1 MNRLVKLI
9 VHNWHLKL
17 AAIGLASVLY
27 AGLVLSQDAQDFT
40 GQLPIRVENQ
50 SRNLFLIEDP
60 PPVTSLRYFAPEGAT
75 TPGPLT
81 FRPFIDLGSLPDRG
95 GSYVVPVQVTSTNP
109 DLRILSVTPS
119 TVEVR
124 LDEIT
129 VKTVPVTID
138 FGTPPENVEVGR
150 QAAVPS
156 TVLVRGPNSTI
167 QQVVAVRATV
177 VIQPSGLN
185 VDQDVGLIPVDAV
198 GNAVDLV
205 AVEPSTARI
214 SIDVFTERDS
224 RSLPINPV
232 LTGTPAAG
240 FEIASVTV
248 QPQTELV
255 EGDADPLAELA
266 ALDTESISIS
276 GQSETQVVEAE
287 LALPEGIGRLT
298 DEIITV
304 TVTFRPITESRSFTA
319 GLGLTGARGDLIYT
333 LGADRVLLVIGGSP
347 RDLDGLVAAD
357 GPLATVDVTGLDPG
371 TYDLAIS
378 ADLATG
384 LTLVAVTPPT
394 VAVTIEA
401 PASSPSP
408 TVGTVP

>member
-1 MNRLVKLI
+1 MNRLVKLV

-27 AGLVLSQDAQDFT
+27 AGLVVSQDAQDFT

-60 PPVTSLRYFAPEGAT
+60 PPVTSIRYFAPEGAA

-124 LDEIT
+124 LDPIT
-129 VKTVPVTID
+129 VKTVPVSID
-138 FGTPPENVEVGR
+138 FGTPPENVEIGK
-150 QAAVPS
+150 QTPLPS
-156 TVLVRGPNSTI
+156 TVLVTGPNSTI

-185 VDQDVGLIPVDAV
+185 VDQDVALVPIDAV
-198 GNAVDLV
+198 GNAIDLV

-224 RSLPINPV
+224 RSLPIHPV

-240 FEIASVTV
+240 FELASVTV
-248 QPQTELV
+248 QPQAELV

-266 ALDTESISIS
+266 ALDTVPISIS
-276 GQSETQVVEAE
+276 GQSETQVIETE

-319 GLGLTGARGDLIYT
+319 GLGMVGARADLVYD
-333 LGADRVLLVIGGSP
+333 LGVDRVLLVIGGSP
-347 RDLDGLVAAD
+347 PDLDGLVAAD
-357 GPLATVDVTGLDPG
+357 GPVATVDVTGLAPG
-371 TYDLAIS
+371 TYDLTVS
-378 ADLATG
+378 ADLADG
-384 LTLVAVTPPT
+384 LTLVAATPPT
-394 VAVTIEA
+394 VSVTIEPA
-401 PASSPSP
+401 ASSPSP
-408 TVGTVP
+408 TAGAAP